1 MCIVYFVLD
10 AVILVIS
17 VSEDMFYAHGR
28 CHFCFSS
35 GIIGYM
41 TQISRD
47 DVLHLAQL
55 SSLQLS
61 DTEIDDLQKDIGN
74 ILGYVQQLSELDTSG
89 IEPTYQV
96 TDLENVWRD
105 DVVIDDQI
113 TREQLLGLS
122 PESVNHQVK
131 VPKVL

>member
-1 MCIVYFVLD
+1 
-10 AVILVIS
+10 
-17 VSEDMFYAHGR
+17 
-28 CHFCFSS
+28 
-35 GIIGYM
+35 M

-47 DVLHLAQL
+47 DVLHLARL

-89 IEPTYQV
+89 VEPTYQV

-105 DVVIDDQI
+105 DSVIDDQI
-113 TREQLLGLS
+113 SREQLLDLS
-122 PESVNHQVK
+122 HESLNHQVK